1 MMKKL
6 TALVCAAALALS
18 AVPVLANPSIG
29 DLSGSAGKDD
39 ITVISE
45 LSDPENMWVEV
56 KKSDINTY
64 GLEEV
69 KEVIADLND
78 PQKKITVQDIVDK
91 LKDFQP
97 VDEETNEPVLPDVAG
112 YDFVTGSADIVLTN
126 GTDIWFNDNGN
137 DVECEAELKIDA
149 MKGADKATIAN
160 YRMMLINVEDGEITL
175 IEMDPET
182 LKPDEGKIKVHYPT
196 LGVFTLIQK

>member
-78 PQKKITVQDIVDK
+78 PQKKLTVADVVEK

-97 VDEETNEPVLPDVAG
+97 EDSELDVAG
-112 YDFVTGSADIVLTN
+112 YDFVTGSADIVLTD
-126 GTDIWFNDNGN
+126 GHDVFFNDAGN
-137 DVECEAELKIDA
+137 DVECEANLKIDA

-160 YRMMLINVEDGEITL
+160 YRMMLINVEDGEIAL
-175 IEMDPET
+175 LEMDPET
-182 LKPDEGKIKVHYPT
+182 LDADAGKIKVEFPN
-196 LGVFTLIQK
+196 LGVMTLIQK